1 MGPSTPAQ
9 HDTNSAD
16 GDVRPKILAVDD
28 QLDSLRLLQ
37 LRLQSVG
44 MECLTCSSGPAA
56 LSFLE
61 KHLVDV
67 IILDVMMPGMDGFE
81 VCRRLKANEQTR
93 DIPVLFL
100 TARLDPA
107 DRIRGLEAGGHD
119 YLSKPTDQQELLA
132 RTRAAIRVKRLQD
145 QLKQQLL
152 LQQRLSQL
160 QQDMLGDHW
169 DKTFGQLAAS
179 LAHEINNPLAAALG
193 SVQLLSLD
201 TELREDV
208 HKRLSAIEQSLHR
221 VGKKL
226 RSLLLIAH
234 THRQPQAISLT
245 QLVEDLVAL
254 ANYQAVAHK
263 ISITTEIR
271 SQAEWQGSQTEL
283 ARAVLYVLN
292 NAIEAVAGQKGGRVT
307 ICVETCGAQ
316 PTLRI
321 SDNGPGIPP
330 AAQAQILEPFFT
342 TKTPPHNGAGL
353 YLANRIIK
361 ASGGTLEFR
370 SPGTEAA
377 TEFSISLP
385 APG

>member
-119 YLSKPTDQQELLA
+119 YLSNPTDQQE
-132 RTRAAIRVKRLQD
+132 
-145 QLKQQLL
+145 
-152 LQQRLSQL
+152 
-160 QQDMLGDHW
+160 
-169 DKTFGQLAAS
+169 
-179 LAHEINNPLAAALG
+179 
-193 SVQLLSLD
+193 
-201 TELREDV
+201 
-208 HKRLSAIEQSLHR
+208 
-221 VGKKL
+221 
-226 RSLLLIAH
+226 
-234 THRQPQAISLT
+234 
-245 QLVEDLVAL
+245 
-254 ANYQAVAHK
+254 
-263 ISITTEIR
+263 
-271 SQAEWQGSQTEL
+271 
-283 ARAVLYVLN
+283 
-292 NAIEAVAGQKGGRVT
+292 
-307 ICVETCGAQ
+307 
-316 PTLRI
+316 
-321 SDNGPGIPP
+321 
-330 AAQAQILEPFFT
+330 
-342 TKTPPHNGAGL
+342 
-353 YLANRIIK
+353 
-361 ASGGTLEFR
+361 
-370 SPGTEAA
+370 
-377 TEFSISLP
+377 
-385 APG
+385 

>member
-1 MGPSTPAQ
+1 MGSSTPAQ
-9 HDTNSAD
+9 SAPNLTESA
-16 GDVRPKILAVDD
+16 VRPKILAVDD

-44 MECLTCSSGPAA
+44 MDCVTCSSGPAA
-56 LSFLE
+56 LALLE
-61 KHLVDV
+61 QHPVDV

-81 VCRRLKANEQTR
+81 VCRRLKANPQTR

-100 TARLDPA
+100 TARLEPA

-145 QLKQQLL
+145 QLKEQLL
-152 LQQRLSQL
+152 LQQRLNQL
-160 QQDMLGDHW
+160 QEDMLGDHW

-179 LAHEINNPLAAALG
+179 LAHEINNPLAAAMG
-193 SVQLLSLD
+193 SVQLLGLD

-208 HKRLSAIEQSLHR
+208 RKRLTAIEQSLQR

-234 THRQPQAISLT
+234 THRQPQLISLT
-245 QLVEDLVAL
+245 QLVEDLAAL
-254 ANYQAVAHK
+254 ANYHAVAQK
-263 ISITTEIR
+263 ISIVTDIR
-271 SQAEWQGSQTEL
+271 DQAEWQGCQTEL

-292 NAIEAVAGQKGGRVT
+292 NAIEAVAGQKGGQVT
-307 ICVETCGAQ
+307 IRVETTGDR

-321 SDNGPGIPP
+321 RDNGPGIP
-330 AAQAQILEPFFT
+330 ATVQARIFDPFFT
-342 TKTPPHNGAGL
+342 TKAPPHNGAGL

-361 ASGGTLEFR
+361 AAGGALEFC
-370 SPGTEAA
+370 SPATDAA

-385 APG
+385 APA